1 MSTQA
6 KIVLI
11 GVLLLLA
18 LGATV
23 GAAAAT
29 FQAYQNFQ
37 RQNALAKAGDVVTIH
52 SWMTIPYI
60 AHLYHVPES
69 YLYNSLHISNGHS
82 LHHKTLHS
90 LAKKYNR
97 PVNELIHEVQ
107 TAIQTYRKTH
117 PGGHSQVGAPA
128 TGLSD
133 RSPPQGRRKL

>member
-1 MSTQA
+1 MSAQA

-11 GVLLLLA
+11 GILLFLA

-23 GAAAAT
+23 GTAAAT
-29 FQAYQNFQ
+29 FQAYQSFQ
-37 RQNALAKAGDVVTIH
+37 RQNALAKAGDVVTIR

-90 LAKKYNR
+90 LAKKYKR
-97 PVNELIHEVQ
+97 PVNEIIHEVQ
-107 TAIQTYRKTH
+107 TAIQIYRKAH
-117 PGGHSQVGAPA
+117 PGGHSQVGVPA